1 MNPCPV
7 LPVVAWHSHR
17 LNRGARRE
25 GSGPSQPPPTAL
37 ETLSGSRCPTSSARL
52 LETFA
57 RPTTLRTKL
66 AQLGSQAATQIR
78 TNSNPQAA
86 AGPEC
91 LLSLFGPRI
100 DQAIY
105 QSLSLRVS
113 AFDKQGNP
121 TAENFEKPPG
131 RIASFANRT
140 AVGIPRVALVIGS
153 IAAIVAIAITV
164 TLFALHRENTNDLVN
179 HLGGNLG

>member
-1 MNPCPV
+1 VNPCPV

-66 AQLGSQAATQIR
+66 AQPGSQAATQIR

-91 LLSLFGPRI
+91 LRHRF
-100 DQAIY
+100 
-105 QSLSLRVS
+105 
-113 AFDKQGNP
+113 
-121 TAENFEKPPG
+121 TAHAEMSTFSRSHQHNQ
-131 RIASFANRT
+131 N
-140 AVGIPRVALVIGS
+140 
-153 IAAIVAIAITV
+153 
-164 TLFALHRENTNDLVN
+164 
-179 HLGGNLG
+179 

>member
-91 LLSLFGPRI
+91 LPVLRRANLSNATL
-100 DQAIY
+100 
-105 QSLSLRVS
+105 LETTLR
-113 AFDKQGNP
+113 
-121 TAENFEKPPG
+121 
-131 RIASFANRT
+131 
-140 AVGIPRVALVIGS
+140 
-153 IAAIVAIAITV
+153 
-164 TLFALHRENTNDLVN
+164 NTNLADADLREADFTRAVLDGAILCGADLSN
-179 HLGGNLG
+179 AKLEDADLAGVIADNTTKWPHGFTPPQPRT

>member
-1 MNPCPV
+1 VNPYPV

-86 AGPEC
+86 AGPEW
-91 LLSLFGPRI
+91 LPSSLADNSSELGILKLTPKWRF
-100 DQAIY
+100 
-105 QSLSLRVS
+105 L
-113 AFDKQGNP
+113 
-121 TAENFEKPPG
+121 G
-131 RIASFANRT
+131 RM
-140 AVGIPRVALVIGS
+140 
-153 IAAIVAIAITV
+153 
-164 TLFALHRENTNDLVN
+164 EM
-179 HLGGNLG
+179 